1 MDKMEKEKAPAPEN
15 PQKPKKPRKLLLIGG
30 AGLIVLLLIGGV
42 VAYFFLSSS
51 PADSSEDASF
61 TGKIMGMFSGKE
73 KPKETPPAA
82 IHKMDPF
89 LVNLADPGQLRY
101 LKVTLHVETP
111 LKREEYEKRLPQFRD
126 SVLSILS
133 SKQFKDISTPE
144 GKNVLRGEIKEKI
157 NQIVAEAK
165 VQNIY
170 FTEFV
175 IQ

>member
-1 MDKMEKEKAPAPEN
+1 MDKTEKDKAPPPAAPE
-15 PQKPKKPRKLLLIGG
+15 KPKKSVKLLLIGG
-30 AGLIVLLLIGGV
+30 AGLAVLLLIGGGA
-42 VAYFFLSSS
+42 AYFFLSSS
-51 PADSSEDASF
+51 PADSSEEVSF
-61 TGKIMGMFSGKE
+61 SGRIMAMFSGKE
-73 KPKETPPAA
+73 KTKETPPAV

-111 LKREEYEKRLPQFRD
+111 MMREEYEKRLPQLRD

-133 SKQFKDISTPE
+133 SKQLKDISTPE

-157 NQIVAEAK
+157 NQILAEAK

>member
-1 MDKMEKEKAPAPEN
+1 MDKEKASAPEN
-15 PQKPKKPRKLLLIGG
+15 SQKPKKSLKLLLIGG
-30 AGLIVLLLIGGV
+30 VSLAALLLIGGV
-42 VAYFFLSSS
+42 VTFFFLSSS
-51 PADSSEDASF
+51 PPGSPEKASF
-61 TGKIMGMFSGKE
+61 MGKIKGMVSGGGKS
-73 KPKETPPAA
+73 PETSAAA

-111 LKREEYEKRLPQFRD
+111 LAGEEYEKRLPQLRD

-133 SKQFKDISTPE
+133 SKYFKDILTSE
-144 GKNVLRGEIKEKI
+144 GKNVLREEIKEKM
-157 NQIVAEAK
+157 NQLLVETK
-165 VQNIY
+165 VRNIY

>member
-1 MDKMEKEKAPAPEN
+1 MDKDVDKGKDAVPEN
-15 PQKPKKPRKLLLIGG
+15 PKKPAKSFKLLFIG
-30 AGLIVLLLIGGV
+30 AGGLVVLLLIGGV
-42 VAYFFLSSS
+42 VYFFFLSSS
-51 PADSSEDASF
+51 SSDSSE
-61 TGKIMGMFSGKE
+61 GK
-73 KPKETPPAA
+73 KPKENIASA

-101 LKVTLHVETP
+101 LKVTLHIETP
-111 LKREEYEKRLPQFRD
+111 LKGEEYEKRLPQLRD

-133 SKQFKDISTPE
+133 SKQFKDISTSD
-144 GKNVLRGEIKEKI
+144 GKNVLREEIKEKM
-157 NQIVAEAK
+157 NQLLVEIK